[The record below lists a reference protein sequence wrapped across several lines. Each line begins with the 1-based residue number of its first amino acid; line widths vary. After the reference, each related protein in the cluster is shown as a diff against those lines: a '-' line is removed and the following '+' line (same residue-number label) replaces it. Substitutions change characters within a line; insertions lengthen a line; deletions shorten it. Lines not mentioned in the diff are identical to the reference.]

1 MKKYVILSGALA
13 LIAAAGYGFFAG
25 EPDMDHK
32 PQKEWVAQIN
42 LPQLNAEMELSKKI
56 FAANCSTCHG
66 ENGIG
71 FEAAGP
77 PLIHKI
83 YESSHHGDEAFQR
96 AVAYGVQSH
105 HWQYG
110 NMPKIEGLT
119 RADVGYIIQYIRAVQ
134 RENGI
139 S

>member
-13 LIAAAGYGFFAG
+13 LVSAAVYCYFAYVLQW
-25 EPDMDHK
+25 DHK
-32 PQKEWVAQIN
+32 PQKEAIAQIN
-42 LPQLNAEMELSKKI
+42 LPQLNAEMELGKKI
-56 FAANCSTCHG
+56 FTANCSTCHG

-71 FEAAGP
+71 VEGAGP

-83 YESSHHGDEAFQR
+83 YEPSHHGDEAFQR
-96 AVAYGVQSH
+96 AVAYGVQRH
-105 HWQYG
+105 HWRYG
-110 NMPKIEGLT
+110 NMPKIDGLT
-119 RADVGYIIQYIRAVQ
+119 RADVGYIIDYIRAIQ